1 METRLGWL
9 ELAQWLGQ
17 RRVKVLRLHWKS
29 GSVCSGLGST
39 EMRRRAPRWLSGIQS
54 ETRIS
59 RVRPSLQQE
68 DQRVRVVELCLP
80 TSPNDPRLTPGSV
93 KPACPP
99 APQSDCLVV
108 AGNGVDTL
116 QDHHGLGR
124 VAPPADLV
132 HWSHSALSPETTARG
147 QGHIKPT
154 TSFPEDFPEHPLGST
169 ALGIGSAPVS
179 SHPPAALA
187 SLSPAD

>member
-1 METRLGWL
+1 MAWPEEGKGTAAALEIWL
-9 ELAQWLGQ
+9 SLLWPGLYGNEAPGTTLAQWDTVRDTDLQGSSLPATGRLEGQ
-17 RRVKVLRLHWKS
+17 S
-29 GSVCSGLGST
+29 G
-39 EMRRRAPRWLSGIQS
+39 RALSAH
-54 ETRIS
+54 
-59 RVRPSLQQE
+59 V
-68 DQRVRVVELCLP
+68 
-80 TSPNDPRLTPGSV
+80 PNDPRLTPGSV

-99 APQSDCLVV
+99 APQFDCLGV

-124 VAPPADLV
+124 VAPPAGPV
-132 HWSHSALSPETTARG
+132 HWSHSALSPETTAWG

-169 ALGIGSAPVS
+169 ALGRASAPVS
-179 SHPPAALA
+179 SHPPAVLA